1 MHAYYG
7 PKTTDSTNIIMYI
20 AVVFCVIIIYVII
33 YAIIIGEKLK
43 DHIVFTKQI
52 ISKEIHQYFKKN
64 NELYCKHVH

>member
-33 YAIIIGEKLK
+33 YAIIIREKLK

-52 ISKEIHQYFKKN
+52 ISKEIHQYLKKKQRVI
-64 NELYCKHVH
+64 L